1 MVKEHRAEME
11 RNRDNSDFNESMEE
25 YRLQRKIK
33 SVLDNIDTAV
43 LKDDRDR
50 KRR

>member
-1 MVKEHRAEME
+1 ME